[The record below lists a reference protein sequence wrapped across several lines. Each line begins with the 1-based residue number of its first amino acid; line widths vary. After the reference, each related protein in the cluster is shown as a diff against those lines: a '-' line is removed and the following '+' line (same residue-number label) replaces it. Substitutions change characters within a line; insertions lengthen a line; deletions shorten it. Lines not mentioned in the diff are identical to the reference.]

1 MKSLRSL
8 VNLVLSREVFIKIP
22 LNYDI
27 NSVRPGN

>member
-8 VNLVLSREVFIKIP
+8 VNLVVVREVIIKIP
-22 LNYDI
+22 LNYDH